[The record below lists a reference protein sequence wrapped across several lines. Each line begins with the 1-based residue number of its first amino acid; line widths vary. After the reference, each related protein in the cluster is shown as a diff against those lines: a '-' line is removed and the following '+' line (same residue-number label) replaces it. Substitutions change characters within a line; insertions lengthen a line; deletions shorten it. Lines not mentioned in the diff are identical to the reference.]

1 MPGLPLA
8 LSMPTARLAGSLSR
22 RLGRGAGTTVPGK
35 LLTRLTPDAIAR
47 LSARLPDGIALVSAT
62 NGKTTTSAMI
72 AHVLRGSR
80 SLVSNGGGANLV
92 SGVASTLL
100 SAPAATRFALL
111 EVDEFALPAVAAAT
125 RPRFLLLAN
134 LFRDQ
139 LDRYGEL
146 ETIGERWRELVGRL
160 DDSTLIIAGVDD
172 PAIEGI
178 SSGHR
183 RLTFGL
189 DDPTLG
195 LGGLDHAADS
205 TRCVRCDGPY
215 VHDTVYLG
223 HLGDYHCLRCGHH
236 RPELDVAAREV
247 EQLGLEGSRFLII
260 HRGEARPV
268 ELALPGIYNVYNAT
282 AAIALAVASGVPL
295 ADACHRLADFR
306 AAFGRFERID
316 AGDRLCYF
324 LLVKNPTGANEVL
337 RTIAAVRGDA
347 PILAALNDRTAD
359 GRDVSWIWD
368 VDFERLVGGGAPIV
382 CSGTRAADMALRLKY
397 AGVAAARLEVEP
409 RLERAFGRVLELA
422 GPGGTAYALP
432 TYTAM
437 LDLQRLAA
445 ARGLTRPYQETLQ

>member
-1 MPGLPLA
+1 MTGLPLA
-8 LSMPTARLAGSLSR
+8 LSMPAARIAGALSR
-22 RLGRGAGTTVPGK
+22 TLRRGAGTTVPGK
-35 LLTRLTPDAIAR
+35 VLTQLTPDAIAR
-47 LSARLPDGIALVSAT
+47 LAERLPDGIALVSAT
-62 NGKTTTSAMI
+62 NGKTTTSAMT
-72 AHVLRGSR
+72 AQVLRGSR
-80 SLVSNGGGANLV
+80 TLVRNAGGANLV

-100 SAPAATRFALL
+100 AAPKGTRFALL

-125 RPRFLLLAN
+125 RPRYIVLAN

-146 ETIGERWRELVGRL
+146 ETIGERWRELVARL
-160 DDSTLIIAGVDD
+160 DDATLIVAGVDD
-172 PAIEGI
+172 PAIERI
-178 SSGHR
+178 SAGHR

-189 DDPTLG
+189 DDPSVG

-223 HLGDYHCLRCGHH
+223 HLGDYHCLRCGHR
-236 RPELDVAAREV
+236 RPALDLAAREV
-247 EQLGLEGSRFLII
+247 EQLGLDGSRFSIVY
-260 HRGEARPV
+260 RGERRPV
-268 ELALPGIYNVYNAT
+268 ELAVPGIYNVYNAA

-295 ADACHRLADFR
+295 ADACHRLAGFR

-316 AGDRLCYF
+316 AGDRRCYF

-337 RTIAAVRGDA
+337 RTIASVREDA
-347 PILAALNDRTAD
+347 PVLLALNDRIAD

-368 VDFERLVGGGAPIV
+368 VDYERLAVGAGAIV
-382 CSGTRAADMALRLKY
+382 CTGTRAADMALRLKY
-397 AGVAAARLEVEP
+397 AGVDRERIEIEP
-409 RLERAFGRVLELA
+409 RLERAFDRVVDLA
-422 GPGGTAYALP
+422 GPAGTAYALP